1 MIIIVIRLFETS
13 QDGTPSAIVKTLL
26 PAAFH
31 HLHAYLE
38 HSPVGGVTR
47 VLFNAFPISPVL
59 IGLISRVY
67 LLLSSISLFV
77 AASPF
82 IPPVRV
88 LCIDIYHSYLIR
100 TLRYIIPCM

>member
-67 LLLSSISLFV
+67 LLLSCPFLFLWRPHPSSLPYVCCVSIS
-77 AASPF
+77 
-82 IPPVRV
+82 
-88 LCIDIYHSYLIR
+88 
-100 TLRYIIPCM
+100 IIVT